1 MMDVT
6 LHPTPRLRD
15 VLVEQLRMVGLSLR
29 PEALIVAAV
38 LGVGTFLI
46 GVEILKGGPGFDSRE
61 TFPTG
66 LIAFFLPFAVWRGV
80 QRFGPD
86 FLWSLPVD
94 RRQLA
99 LARVFAGWVWLMAA
113 VSVFALWLLTL
124 ALVARAP
131 IAPNLARIPFT
142 STAAAYLL
150 GSAVVLGLRH
160 PLRWLI
166 GIAGLFFLFGGLN
179 DLFGRT
185 ANGDGSSVAW
195 SEAWRWA
202 MHGPY
207 GLRTVLSSSGFFV
220 ADDAGASPGTL
231 PDLMEWAITTVI
243 WFGGGLA
250 ALWAALLRHR
260 EQRRP

>member
-6 LHPTPRLRD
+6 LHPTPRMRD
-15 VLVEQLRMVGLSLR
+15 VVLEQLRIVGLSLR

-38 LGVGTFLI
+38 LGVGTFMV
-46 GVEILKGGPGFDSRE
+46 GVEILRGGRGFDSLE

-66 LIAFFLPFAVWRGV
+66 LIGFFLPFAVWRGV
-80 QRFGPD
+80 KRFGPD
-86 FLWSLPVD
+86 FFWSLPVN
-94 RRQLA
+94 RRQLV

-124 ALVARAP
+124 ALLARAP
-131 IAPNLARIPFT
+131 VAPQVARIPFT
-142 STAAAYLL
+142 ATAAAYLL

-166 GIAGLFFLFGGLN
+166 GLAGLIFLFGGMN

-185 ANGDGSSVAW
+185 VSGEWTGVAW
-195 SEAWRWA
+195 SEALRWVK
-202 MHGPY
+202 HELG
-207 GLRTVLSSSGFFV
+207 SSGFFFA
-220 ADDAGASPGTL
+220 ADVGARAGTMPGL
-231 PDLMEWAITTVI
+231 AEWAITAVI
-243 WFGGGLA
+243 WFGAGLA